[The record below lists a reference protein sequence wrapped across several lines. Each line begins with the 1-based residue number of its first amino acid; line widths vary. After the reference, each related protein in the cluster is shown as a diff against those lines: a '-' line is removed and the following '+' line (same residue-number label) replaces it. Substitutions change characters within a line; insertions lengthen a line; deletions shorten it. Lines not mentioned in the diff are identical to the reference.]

1 MIKHFKAG
9 KYHYVDCNRMRRQ
22 TRNYN
27 TGDNIVSQAIGITM
41 LNLHIPKG
49 IDPTIVQG

>member
-22 TRNYN
+22 TRNYIRV
-27 TGDNIVSQAIGITM
+27 TILPQAKGITM
-41 LNLHIPKG
+41 LNLHIPMG
-49 IDPTIVQG
+49 IQPTIVQG